1 MYTITRNT
9 TSGNFELTRN
19 RDGRLMD
26 SRPID
31 DAPIFYP
38 MALHMSQQQPHAT
51 GHLWRAAEL
60 ASEAGKVELLQK
72 GDRVRMEF
80 DGYSFHVATVN
91 GYEIRQHNREPEAV
105 AAPRPAPVYTCD
117 CDSYTKGEGTR
128 PIVAGQP
135 ICKHILAGMMVRQS
149 QIAADHWQAIAAKQA
164 APRTIYG
171 RMQQQR
177 SHEEAALKM
186 HEDAIISNARGKA
199 RRARANEIQRQHE
212 ARRYQA
218 PAHLV
223 EEELPF

>member
-31 DAPIFYP
+31 AAPIFYP

-60 ASEAGKVELLQK
+60 ASEAGKVDLLRK

-80 DGYSFHVATVN
+80 DGYSFHMATVN
-91 GYEIRQHNREPEAV
+91 DYEIRQHNREPEAV
-105 AAPRPAPVYTCD
+105 AAPRPAPIYTCD
-117 CDSYTKGEGTR
+117 CDFYTKGEGTR
-128 PIVAGQP
+128 PVIAGQP

-164 APRTIYG
+164 APRTTAG
-171 RMQQQR
+171 RIRQSQ
-177 SHEEAALKM
+177 EEQAEQM
-186 HEDAIISNARGKA
+186 HEDAIISRARGKA
-199 RRARANEIQRQHE
+199 RRATLNEMQRQHE
-212 ARRYQA
+212 AGRYAA
-218 PAHLV
+218 PASLAQQ
-223 EEELPF
+223 EEPF